1 MKFPAQ
7 TDASN
12 SQGYTAG
19 YGNKLKKQIGTLEE
33 ILALRCV
40 CFTLRQQL
48 HECLSPDQGA
58 SCRAVAE
65 ISECKI
71 YAPQRLD
78 SLRSSYLLF

>member
-7 TDASN
+7 TDASS

-48 HECLSPDQGA
+48 HECLSPDQG
-58 SCRAVAE
+58 RVVG
-65 ISECKI
+65 
-71 YAPQRLD
+71 Q
-78 SLRSSYLLF
+78 LLK